1 MKGPKPIWSDPMTTE
16 LPLLDT
22 SRINE
27 LAELFGDSEIVLEL
41 FDEFLQEC
49 PERMA
54 AMRQALANGEP
65 QLMDSA
71 AHAIK
76 GSSANLGACAVQ
88 EMARMVEEL
97 ARNNQLDHAD
107 TFVSRLETEIHRLQ
121 EHLKAHGL
129 E

>member
-1 MKGPKPIWSDPMTTE
+1 MTTE

-27 LAELFGDSEIVLEL
+27 LAELFGDSELVLEL

-49 PERMA
+49 PERMES
-54 AMRQALANGEP
+54 MRQALASGETTAV
-65 QLMDSA
+65 DHA

-76 GSSANLGACAVQ
+76 GSSANLGACAIQ
-88 EMARMVEEL
+88 EMARMVEEM
-97 ARNNQLDHAD
+97 ARTNQLKDAGA
-107 TFVSRLETEIHRLQ
+107 FVGRLETEITRLQ
-121 EHLKAHGL
+121 EHLRAHGL